1 MTWIPK
7 RGNQCLKSTQRCLNA
22 RPVSEVLWKKPDLE
36 GAVSAYKFH
45 TVEDEAVLSKFFFI
59 KASRLQLKQITSF
72 FITVDDTG
80 LKPADWIVLNDTEC
94 FHFDVD
100 QVGLMHPASTI
111 YACIEQC
118 YGFIFKK

>member
-7 RGNQCLKSTQRCLNA
+7 RGNLCLRQIRRCSNA

-45 TVEDEAVLSKFFFI
+45 TAEDEAVISKFFFI
-59 KASRLQLKQITSF
+59 KASILQIKQLTSF
-72 FITVDDTG
+72 FIAVDDTG

-94 FHFDVD
+94 FSFDVD
-100 QVGLMHPASTI
+100 QVETMRPASSI

-118 YGFIFKK
+118 YGLIL